1 MSRIDS
7 VLRAGVVLFLSLPAL
22 ANDWW
27 VSAGAPPGGYG
38 AQYAPFQ
45 TIQRAVQRSRD
56 GDTIWVRPGTYF
68 ENVVCEFR
76 SVRIVSTDG
85 PTYTFVDGDR
95 NGSVFYLR
103 GGSPIVE
110 GFTIEHGS
118 GNSLPGAWETAG
130 GGVLFHDTVDAR
142 VARCVIRNNYAR
154 SGDGVAAIQGRGTVL
169 DTLIEHNGGSSYPGY
184 CQSGDN
190 GGGAWGDGNLWLY
203 GCTLRQNVA
212 SIEGGGAYGANL
224 DLCVVEQNRAA
235 EGAGVASCFVTNSQI
250 RSNFGYSCDS
260 GMTWAGGALSSTLEN
275 CDVISNSAYDAGG
288 GAVYSTLRN
297 CRVLNNGV
305 YYPDPW
311 NNLGYGGG
319 TYACELVDCRVESNV
334 ILHDPNA
341 YWPYPGCGGGVAG
354 GSALRCVIRDNWA
367 WNAAGVWQTDLDRCV
382 VYANQGGG
390 VTGSTVVNSILWGN
404 PGVQAVNCDVRWS
417 DVQGGT
423 AGVGN
428 IALDPLFWS
437 AASGDFRL
445 QPGSPCIDAGRPGD
459 VDPDGTRVDM
469 GAFPF
474 GSSVLGA
481 VTFCDNPPSSEG
493 CVPQVSLASA
503 QPASATQPIVIATSG
518 LPGERAALVMLGFH
532 GACAVPFGSGTSC
545 LAPPR
550 LRTTAVSTSPG
561 ETACAGEFTF
571 ELSTWCAARSIA
583 LAASDIV
590 AVQVWYRDPGAPL
603 GAALS
608 HALRFQL
615 AP

>member
-1 MSRIDS
+1 MGRIDS
-7 VLRAGVVLFLSLPAL
+7 VLHVGVVLFLSVPAL

-27 VSAGAPPGGYG
+27 VCADAPPGGSG
-38 AQYAPFQ
+38 AQYTPYQ

-85 PTYTFVDGDR
+85 PSYTLVDGGD

-103 GGSPIVE
+103 GGSPFIE
-110 GFTIEHGS
+110 GFTIENGS
-118 GNSLPGAWETAG
+118 GSSLPGSWETAG

-142 VARCVIRNNYAR
+142 VARCVIRNNHAR

-190 GGGAWGDGNLWLY
+190 GGGAWGDGNLWLF

-224 DLCVVEQNRAA
+224 DQCVVEQNRAA

-250 RSNFGYSCDS
+250 RSNSAYSCDAS
-260 GMTWAGGALSSTLEN
+260 MTWAGGALSSTLDN
-275 CDVISNSAYDAGG
+275 CDVTSNSAYDAGG
-288 GAVYSTLRN
+288 GAAFSTLRN
-297 CRVLNNGV
+297 CRVRNNSV
-305 YYPDPW
+305 NYPDPW
-311 NNLGYGGG
+311 IHLGLGGG
-319 TYACELVDCRVESNV
+319 TFRCNIEDCVVEANSIVD
-334 ILHDPNA
+334 LPDPP
-341 YWPYPGCGGGVAG
+341 WPFPGRGGGAAEG
-354 GSALRCVIRDNWA
+354 TALRCVFRGNSA
-367 WNAAGVWQTDLDRCV
+367 TEGAGTWNTSLDRCV
-382 VYANQGGG
+382 VYGSSGVGVSGGD
-390 VTGSTVVNSILWGN
+390 VVNSILWANSGAQFS
-404 PGVQAVNCDVRWS
+404 GSSVTWS
-417 DVQGGT
+417 DVQGGA
-423 AGVGN
+423 AGTGN
-428 IALDPLFWS
+428 LALDPLFWG

-459 VDPDGTRVDM
+459 VDPDGSRVDM

-481 VTFCDNPPSSEG
+481 VTYCENPPSSEG

-503 QPASATQPIVIATSG
+503 QLASATSPIVIGASG
-518 LPGERAALVMLGFH
+518 LPGERAALVMLGFN
-532 GACAVPFGSGTSC
+532 GACAVPFGAGTSC

-550 LRTTAVSTSPG
+550 LRTTAVSTNPG
-561 ETACAGEFTF
+561 ETACEGAFNF
-571 ELSTWCAARSIA
+571 DLSAWCATRSIA
-583 LAASDIV
+583 LEAGDVV